1 MANNNETKS
10 NKNTNTTDKGNV
22 KDIPKG
28 APKPTPKPTPKKK
41 PESPKAADL
50 VTRVR
55 DYLTSVYNEL
65 KKVHWP
71 DRRALLAYTAVVLVS
86 VALVSGL
93 LWLLDSV
100 IGFLLSWLLKIVA

>member
-1 MANNNETKS
+1 VANNETK
-10 NKNTNTTDKGNV
+10 NTNRENA

-28 APKPTPKPTPKKK
+28 APKNVPKKK
-41 PESPKAADL
+41 ADGVNVANL
-50 VTRVR
+50 WTRIR

-71 DRRALLAYTAVVLVS
+71 DRRALMAYTAVVLVS

-93 LWLLDSV
+93 LWLLDSI
-100 IGFLLSWLLKIVA
+100 IGFLLDLLFKAIA

>member
-1 MANNNETKS
+1 MANKETKS
-10 NKNTNTTDKGNV
+10 TNKNTNKENA
-22 KDIPKG
+22 KDTLKG
-28 APKPTPKPTPKKK
+28 APKNMPKKK
-41 PESPKAADL
+41 SEGANVANL
-50 VTRVR
+50 WTRVR

-100 IGFLLSWLLKIVA
+100 IGFLLGLLFKLVA